1 MAKATGTSSEAI
13 LGPGTKVKGR
23 ITGSGN
29 LTVEGTVEGD
39 IVLSGNLVLGEEA
52 SCRSSVQA
60 DDVTVGGRLDGDITA
75 RGAVT
80 LRAGARVH
88 GNVRGESLAME
99 DGADFQGQIECDFD
113 LPPILAGGEGRGR
126 HARPGRD

>member
-1 MAKATGTSSEAI
+1 MAKATGASSEAI
-13 LGPGTKVKGR
+13 LGPGTRVKGR

-39 IVLSGNLVLGEEA
+39 IVIVGNLTLGDEA
-52 SCRSSVQA
+52 TCRSAVQA
-60 DDVTVGGRLDGDITA
+60 DDVTVGGRLDGDISA
-75 RGAVT
+75 RGAVM

-99 DGADFQGQIECDFD
+99 DGADFQGRVECDFE
-113 LPPILAGGEGRGR
+113 LPPILSGGEGRGR
-126 HARPGRD
+126 RGRD

>member
-1 MAKATGTSSEAI
+1 MAKATGASSDAI
-13 LGPGTKVKGR
+13 LGVGTRVKGR

-29 LTVEGTVEGD
+29 LTVDGTVEGD
-39 IVLSGNLVLGEEA
+39 ILLAGNLILGDEA
-52 SCRSSVQA
+52 TCRSTVQA

-75 RGAVT
+75 RGAVI

-99 DGADFQGQIECDFD
+99 DGADFQGQVDCDFE
-113 LPPILAGGEGRGR
+113 LPPILADGRGR
-126 HARPGRD
+126 RN